1 MSNKVWNCFK
11 YQIACQPLVCP
22 HGDHLHAAEAE
33 GVTTEHEQQIR
44 TQQIMIQQIQ
54 ILQIRIS
61 RLRWF
66 ECTSH
71 TYVSKCFSWVLF
83 LTLTLT
89 RFLISIPPGII
100 KRRPTDLC
108 STWGRCW
115 TRRARKERQHSH
127 RGQVWDHLNA
137 LLPLSQSNLSVQN
150 VWRCWEGKVEMK
162 WHIDGDRFRTLQAD

>member
-1 MSNKVWNCFK
+1 ME
-11 YQIACQPLVCP
+11 L
-22 HGDHLHAAEAE
+22 
-33 GVTTEHEQQIR
+33 
-44 TQQIMIQQIQ
+44 
-54 ILQIRIS
+54 LQISNRVSTACLSSRRSPPRSRSWRGHYRTRAADSDTTDNYTADTDTADS

-115 TRRARKERQHSH
+115 TRRARRERQHSH